1 MQIVHE
7 EQKNIYILHIQGTK
21 QTNYTSLLK
30 ISNNV
35 WIYEAVNTLLTY
47 YRK

>member
-7 EQKNIYILHIQGTK
+7 EQKKRNILHIQGTK